1 MSNIT
6 FVKSIYNK
14 RGVYVLDFDAYKQVF
29 AEGSQLQISDTVRK
43 SIKESRA
50 TLVFKNTQLKVYG
63 YLLERR
69 DKHKNLQLCW
79 VLTPINS
86 EVEKINNSHKIFTL
100 SDDKV
105 INIDKFGD
113 RLLDDPESPVN
124 KFKYEV
130 IYRQTPFGVL
140 ETERRFR
147 EYLEGKNSLT
157 EEEKENSIET
167 EKAET
172 PVEKESAPVE
182 KTEASVEKESAPV
195 EKAESIKVEK
205 TETPVEKAETPV
217 EKAESIKV
225 EKTEAPV
232 EKDRQEDTN
241 KTAGQNCLDMQ
252 QVVDKVFSNKMNE
265 LLNKELVLKEKEK
278 EIDSLKDTL
287 TKRLDGLDNV
297 IKMTNGIEAD
307 AKIIGVT
314 HIDKFN
320 EEEVIDDIDSSDIAY
335 ETALKLMDFG
345 DIITIPLKVFSKYTM
360 YAKKAI
366 ESNREYTIY
375 RILAIVKF
383 DSKANR
389 EMLALCSFD
398 ETVGKVRIQVARK
411 YMNKAVSEQDIVE
424 YYDTYVRG

>member
-124 KFKYEV
+124 KFRYEV

-140 ETERRFR
+140 ETEKRFR

-172 PVEKESAPVE
+172 PVEK
-182 KTEASVEKESAPV
+182 
-195 EKAESIKVEK
+195 AESIE
-205 TETPVEKAETPV
+205 
-217 EKAESIKV
+217 V

-232 EKDRQEDTN
+232 EKESSASTKKDRQEDTN

-345 DIITIPLKVFSKYTM
+345 DIITIPLKVFRKYTM

>member
-6 FVKSIYNK
+6 FVKSTYNK
-14 RGVYVLDFDAYKQVF
+14 RGVYVLDFDEYRQVF
-29 AEGSQLQISDTVRK
+29 AEGSQLQISDTVKK

-86 EVEKINNSHKIFTL
+86 EVEKVNNSHKIFIL
-100 SDDKV
+100 PDDK
-105 INIDKFGD
+105 IIDIDKFGD

-124 KFKYEV
+124 KFKYEI

-140 ETERRFR
+140 ETENRFR
-147 EYLEGKNSLT
+147 GYLKGENSLT
-157 EEEKENSIET
+157 EDEETPVVEKENI
-167 EKAET
+167 KAET
-172 PVEKESAPVE
+172 
-182 KTEASVEKESAPV
+182 
-195 EKAESIKVEK
+195 ESIKGVK
-205 TETPVEKAETPV
+205 TETPVEKEDASV
-217 EKAESIKV
+217 EKEISI
-225 EKTEAPV
+225 EKENNEAST
-232 EKDRQEDTN
+232 EKDVQADTN
-241 KTAGQNCLDMQ
+241 VTAGQKYLEAVLNAPMQ
-252 QVVDKVFSNKMNE
+252 QAVDRILSEKMDE
-265 LLNKELVLKEKEK
+265 LLNRELALREKEN
-278 EIDSLKDTL
+278 ELDSLKDKL

-314 HIDKFN
+314 HIDRFN

-345 DIITIPLKVFSKYTM
+345 DIITIPLKVFKKYTM

-366 ESNREYTIY
+366 ESNRDYTIY

-389 EMLALCSFD
+389 EMLALCNFD

-411 YMNKAVSEQDIVE
+411 YMSKAVSEQDIVE
-424 YYDTYVRG
+424 YYDTYIRG

>member
-140 ETERRFR
+140 ETEKRFR

-172 PVEKESAPVE
+172 PVEK
-182 KTEASVEKESAPV
+182 
-195 EKAESIKVEK
+195 AESIE
-205 TETPVEKAETPV
+205 
-217 EKAESIKV
+217 V

-232 EKDRQEDTN
+232 EKESAPVKKEISTEEEESSASTEKDMQEDVN
-241 KTAGQNCLDMQ
+241 KTAAQNCLDMQ
-252 QVVDKVFSNKMNE
+252 QVVDKVFSDKINE

-345 DIITIPLKVFSKYTM
+345 DIITIPLKVFRKYTM

-375 RILAIVKF
+375 RILAVVKF

>member
-140 ETERRFR
+140 ETEKRFR

-157 EEEKENSIET
+157 EEEK
-167 EKAET
+167 
-172 PVEKESAPVE
+172 
-182 KTEASVEKESAPV
+182 
-195 EKAESIKVEK
+195 
-205 TETPVEKAETPV
+205 AETPV
-217 EKAESIKV
+217 EKAESIEV

-232 EKDRQEDTN
+232 EKESSASTEKDMQEDVN

-345 DIITIPLKVFSKYTM
+345 DIITIPLKVFRKYTM

>member
-6 FVKSIYNK
+6 FVKSNYNK
-14 RGVYVLDFDAYKQVF
+14 RGVYVLDFDEYKQVF

-43 SIKESRA
+43 SLKESRA

-86 EVEKINNSHKIFTL
+86 EVEKVNNSHKIFTL
-100 SDDKV
+100 TGDKV
-105 INIDKFGD
+105 IDIDKFGD

-124 KFKYEV
+124 KFKYEI

-140 ETERRFR
+140 ETENRFR
-147 EYLEGKNSLT
+147 GYLRGENSLT
-157 EEEKENSIET
+157 EEDEN
-167 EKAET
+167 ET
-172 PVEKESAPVE
+172 PVVK
-182 KTEASVEKESAPV
+182 K
-195 EKAESIKVEK
+195 ESIKVEKESIEVKNNTEAKK
-205 TETPVEKAETPV
+205 TETPVEKENALVKEEIST
-217 EKAESIKV
+217 ESKESTASTKKEV
-225 EKTEAPV
+225 H
-232 EKDRQEDTN
+232 EDTN
-241 KTAGQNCLDMQ
+241 VEAAQKHVDAILNAPMQ
-252 QVVDKVFSNKMNE
+252 QAVDKIFSEKMDE
-265 LLNKELVLKEKEK
+265 LLDRELALREKEK
-278 EIDSLKDTL
+278 EIESLKDKL
-287 TKRLDGLDNV
+287 ANRLDGLDNV

-307 AKIIGVT
+307 TKIIGVT

-345 DIITIPLKVFSKYTM
+345 DIITIPLKVFKKYTM

-366 ESNREYTIY
+366 ESNRDYTIY
-375 RILAIVKF
+375 RILAVVKF
-383 DSKANR
+383 DSKANK
-389 EMLALCSFD
+389 EMLALCNFD

-424 YYDTYVRG
+424 YYDTYIRG

>member
-14 RGVYVLDFDAYKQVF
+14 RGVYVLDFDTYKQVF

-140 ETERRFR
+140 ETEKRFR

-172 PVEKESAPVE
+172 PVEKAETP
-182 KTEASVEKESAPV
+182 VEKESAPV
-195 EKAESIKVEK
+195 KKEISTEEEESSAS
-205 TETPVEKAETPV
+205 T
-217 EKAESIKV
+217 
-225 EKTEAPV
+225 

-241 KTAGQNCLDMQ
+241 KTAAQNCLDMQ
-252 QVVDKVFSNKMNE
+252 QVVDNVFSNKMNE

-345 DIITIPLKVFSKYTM
+345 DIITIPLKVFRKYTM

-424 YYDTYVRG
+424 YYGTYVRG

>member
-14 RGVYVLDFDAYKQVF
+14 RGVYVLDFDTYKQVF

-140 ETERRFR
+140 ETEKRFR

-157 EEEKENSIET
+157 EEEKAESIE
-167 EKAET
+167 
-172 PVEKESAPVE
+172 VE

-195 EKAESIKVEK
+195 KKESVPVKKEIS
-205 TETPVEKAETPV
+205 TEEE
-217 EKAESIKV
+217 ESSAS
-225 EKTEAPV
+225 T

-345 DIITIPLKVFSKYTM
+345 DIITIPLKVFRKYTM

>member
-140 ETERRFR
+140 ETEKRFR

-172 PVEKESAPVE
+172 PVEK
-182 KTEASVEKESAPV
+182 
-195 EKAESIKVEK
+195 
-205 TETPVEKAETPV
+205 AETPV
-217 EKAESIKV
+217 EKAESIEV

-232 EKDRQEDTN
+232 EKESSASTEKDMQEDVN
-241 KTAGQNCLDMQ
+241 KTAGQNSLDMQ
-252 QVVDKVFSNKMNE
+252 QVVDRVFSNKMNE

-345 DIITIPLKVFSKYTM
+345 DIITIPLKVFRKYTM

>member
-29 AEGSQLQISDTVRK
+29 AGGSQLQISDTVRK

-140 ETERRFR
+140 ETEKRFR

-172 PVEKESAPVE
+172 PVEKAE
-182 KTEASVEKESAPV
+182 TLV
-195 EKAESIKVEK
+195 EKAESIE
-205 TETPVEKAETPV
+205 
-217 EKAESIKV
+217 V

-232 EKDRQEDTN
+232 EKESSASTEKNMQEDVN
-241 KTAGQNCLDMQ
+241 KTAAQNCLDMQ

-345 DIITIPLKVFSKYTM
+345 DIITIPLKVFRKYTM

>member
-14 RGVYVLDFDAYKQVF
+14 RGVYVLDFDVYKQVF

-140 ETERRFR
+140 ETEKRFR

-172 PVEKESAPVE
+172 PVEK
-182 KTEASVEKESAPV
+182 
-195 EKAESIKVEK
+195 
-205 TETPVEKAETPV
+205 AETPV
-217 EKAESIKV
+217 EKAESIEV

-232 EKDRQEDTN
+232 EKESSASTEKDRQEDTN

-345 DIITIPLKVFSKYTM
+345 DIITIPLKVFRKYTM

>member
-124 KFKYEV
+124 KFRYEV

-140 ETERRFR
+140 ETEKRFR

-172 PVEKESAPVE
+172 PVEKAETS
-182 KTEASVEKESAPV
+182 V
-195 EKAESIKVEK
+195 EKAESIE
-205 TETPVEKAETPV
+205 
-217 EKAESIKV
+217 V

-232 EKDRQEDTN
+232 EKESSASTKKDRQEDTN

-345 DIITIPLKVFSKYTM
+345 DIITIPLKVFRKYTM

>member
-140 ETERRFR
+140 ETEKRFR

-172 PVEKESAPVE
+172 PVEK
-182 KTEASVEKESAPV
+182 
-195 EKAESIKVEK
+195 AESIE
-205 TETPVEKAETPV
+205 
-217 EKAESIKV
+217 V

-232 EKDRQEDTN
+232 EKESSASTEKDRQEDTN
-241 KTAGQNCLDMQ
+241 KTAGQNYLDMQ

-345 DIITIPLKVFSKYTM
+345 DIITIPLKVFRKYTM

>member
-14 RGVYVLDFDAYKQVF
+14 RGVYVLDFDVYKQVF

-43 SIKESRA
+43 SINESRA

-124 KFKYEV
+124 KFKYEI

-140 ETERRFR
+140 ETEKRFR
-147 EYLEGKNSLT
+147 EYLEGKNCLT
-157 EEEKENSIET
+157 EEEKAESIE
-167 EKAET
+167 
-172 PVEKESAPVE
+172 VE

-195 EKAESIKVEK
+195 KKES
-205 TETPVEKAETPV
+205 
-217 EKAESIKV
+217 
-225 EKTEAPV
+225 APV
-232 EKDRQEDTN
+232 KKEISTEEEESSASTEKDIQEDTN
-241 KTAGQNCLDMQ
+241 KTTGQNCLDMQ

-345 DIITIPLKVFSKYTM
+345 DIITIPLKVFRKYTM

-398 ETVGKVRIQVARK
+398 ETAGKVRIQVARK

>member
-6 FVKSIYNK
+6 FVKSKYNK
-14 RGVYVLDFDAYKQVF
+14 RGVYVLDFDEYKQVF

-43 SIKESRA
+43 SLKESRA

-86 EVEKINNSHKIFTL
+86 EVEKVNNSHKIFTL
-100 SDDKV
+100 PGDKV
-105 INIDKFGD
+105 IDIDKFGD
-113 RLLDDPESPVN
+113 KLLDDPESPVN
-124 KFKYEV
+124 KFKYEI

-140 ETERRFR
+140 ETENRFR
-147 EYLEGKNSLT
+147 GYLRGENSLT
-157 EEEKENSIET
+157 EEDEN
-167 EKAET
+167 ET
-172 PVEKESAPVE
+172 PVEKESI
-182 KTEASVEKESAPV
+182 KVEKESIEVKNDTEA
-195 EKAESIKVEK
+195 EK
-205 TETPVEKAETPV
+205 TETPVEKENALVKKEIST
-217 EKAESIKV
+217 ESKESTASTKKEV
-225 EKTEAPV
+225 H
-232 EKDRQEDTN
+232 EDTN
-241 KTAGQNCLDMQ
+241 VEAAQKHVDAILNAPMQ
-252 QVVDKVFSNKMNE
+252 QAVDKIFSEKMDE
-265 LLNKELVLKEKEK
+265 LLDRELALREKEK
-278 EIDSLKDTL
+278 EIDSLKDKL
-287 TKRLDGLDNV
+287 ANRLDGLDNV

-345 DIITIPLKVFSKYTM
+345 DIITIPLKVFKKYTM

-366 ESNREYTIY
+366 ESNRDYTIY
-375 RILAIVKF
+375 RILAVVKF

-389 EMLALCSFD
+389 EMLALCNFD

-424 YYDTYVRG
+424 YYDTYIRG

>member
-6 FVKSIYNK
+6 FVKSNYNK
-14 RGVYVLDFDAYKQVF
+14 RGVYVLDFDEYKQVF

-43 SIKESRA
+43 SLKESRA
-50 TLVFKNTQLKVYG
+50 TLIFKNTQLKVYG

-86 EVEKINNSHKIFTL
+86 EVEKVNNSHKIFTL
-100 SDDKV
+100 PGDKV
-105 INIDKFGD
+105 IDIDKFGD
-113 RLLDDPESPVN
+113 KLLDDPESPVN
-124 KFKYEV
+124 KFKYEI

-140 ETERRFR
+140 ETENRFR
-147 EYLEGKNSLT
+147 GYLRGENSLT
-157 EEEKENSIET
+157 EEDEN
-167 EKAET
+167 ET
-172 PVEKESAPVE
+172 PVVKKESIKVEKESIEV
-182 KTEASVEKESAPV
+182 KNDIEA
-195 EKAESIKVEK
+195 EK
-205 TETPVEKAETPV
+205 TETPVEKENALVKEEIST
-217 EKAESIKV
+217 ESKESTASTKKEV
-225 EKTEAPV
+225 H
-232 EKDRQEDTN
+232 EDTN
-241 KTAGQNCLDMQ
+241 VEAAQKHVDAILNAPMQ
-252 QVVDKVFSNKMNE
+252 QAVDKIFSEKMDE
-265 LLNKELVLKEKEK
+265 LLDRELVLREKEK
-278 EIDSLKDTL
+278 EIDSLKDKL
-287 TKRLDGLDNV
+287 ANRLDGLDNV

-345 DIITIPLKVFSKYTM
+345 DIITIPLKVFKKYTM

-366 ESNREYTIY
+366 ESNRDYTIY
-375 RILAIVKF
+375 RILAVVKF
-383 DSKANR
+383 DSKANK
-389 EMLALCSFD
+389 EMLALCNFD

-424 YYDTYVRG
+424 YYDTYIRG

>member
-86 EVEKINNSHKIFTL
+86 EVKKINNSHKIFTL

-140 ETERRFR
+140 ETEKRFR
-147 EYLEGKNSLT
+147 EYLEGKNSLA
-157 EEEKENSIET
+157 EEEKAESIEV
-167 EKAET
+167 K
-172 PVEKESAPVE
+172 
-182 KTEASVEKESAPV
+182 KTEASVEKESSA
-195 EKAESIKVEK
+195 S
-205 TETPVEKAETPV
+205 T
-217 EKAESIKV
+217 
-225 EKTEAPV
+225 
-232 EKDRQEDTN
+232 EKDMQEDVN
-241 KTAGQNCLDMQ
+241 KTAAQNCLDMQ
-252 QVVDKVFSNKMNE
+252 QVVDKVFSDKMNE

-320 EEEVIDDIDSSDIAY
+320 KEEVIDDIDSSDIAY

-345 DIITIPLKVFSKYTM
+345 DIITIPLKVFRKYTM

>member
-6 FVKSIYNK
+6 FVKSNYNK
-14 RGVYVLDFDAYKQVF
+14 RGVYVLDFDEYKQVF

-86 EVEKINNSHKIFTL
+86 EVEKVNNSHKIFTL
-100 SDDKV
+100 PGDKV
-105 INIDKFGD
+105 IDIDKFGD
-113 RLLDDPESPVN
+113 NLLDDPESPVN
-124 KFKYEV
+124 KFKYEI

-140 ETERRFR
+140 ETENRFR
-147 EYLEGKNSLT
+147 GYLRGENSLT
-157 EEEKENSIET
+157 EEDEN
-167 EKAET
+167 ET
-172 PVEKESAPVE
+172 PVVK
-182 KTEASVEKESAPV
+182 K
-195 EKAESIKVEK
+195 ESIKVEKESIEVKNNTEAKK
-205 TETPVEKAETPV
+205 TETPVEKENALVKEEIST
-217 EKAESIKV
+217 ESKESTASTKKEV
-225 EKTEAPV
+225 H
-232 EKDRQEDTN
+232 EDTN
-241 KTAGQNCLDMQ
+241 VEAAQKHVDAILNAPMQ
-252 QVVDKVFSNKMNE
+252 QAVDKIFSEKMDE
-265 LLNKELVLKEKEK
+265 LLDRELALREKEK
-278 EIDSLKDTL
+278 EIESLKDKL
-287 TKRLDGLDNV
+287 ANRLDGLDNV

-345 DIITIPLKVFSKYTM
+345 DIITIPLKVFKKYTM

-366 ESNREYTIY
+366 ESNRDYTIY
-375 RILAIVKF
+375 RILAVVKF
-383 DSKANR
+383 DSKANK
-389 EMLALCSFD
+389 EMLALCNFD

-424 YYDTYVRG
+424 YYDTYIRG

>member
-1 MSNIT
+1 M
-6 FVKSIYNK
+6 
-14 RGVYVLDFDAYKQVF
+14 
-29 AEGSQLQISDTVRK
+29 
-43 SIKESRA
+43 
-50 TLVFKNTQLKVYG
+50 
-63 YLLERR
+63 
-69 DKHKNLQLCW
+69 
-79 VLTPINS
+79 
-86 EVEKINNSHKIFTL
+86 
-100 SDDKV
+100 
-105 INIDKFGD
+105 
-113 RLLDDPESPVN
+113 
-124 KFKYEV
+124 
-130 IYRQTPFGVL
+130 
-140 ETERRFR
+140 ETEKRFR

-172 PVEKESAPVE
+172 PVEK
-182 KTEASVEKESAPV
+182 
-195 EKAESIKVEK
+195 
-205 TETPVEKAETPV
+205 AETPV
-217 EKAESIKV
+217 EKAESIEV

-232 EKDRQEDTN
+232 EKESSASTKKDRQEDTN

-345 DIITIPLKVFSKYTM
+345 DIITIPLKVFRKYTM

>member
-6 FVKSIYNK
+6 FVKSNYNK
-14 RGVYVLDFDAYKQVF
+14 RGVYVLDFDEYKQVF

-43 SIKESRA
+43 SLKESRA

-86 EVEKINNSHKIFTL
+86 EVEKVNNSHKIFTL
-100 SDDKV
+100 PGDKV
-105 INIDKFGD
+105 IDIDKFGD
-113 RLLDDPESPVN
+113 KLLDDPESPVN
-124 KFKYEV
+124 KFKYEI

-140 ETERRFR
+140 ETENRFR
-147 EYLEGKNSLT
+147 GYLRGENSLT
-157 EEEKENSIET
+157 EEDEN
-167 EKAET
+167 ET
-172 PVEKESAPVE
+172 PVEKESI
-182 KTEASVEKESAPV
+182 KVEKESIEVKNDTEA
-195 EKAESIKVEK
+195 EK
-205 TETPVEKAETPV
+205 TETPVEKENALVKKEIST
-217 EKAESIKV
+217 ESKESTASTKKEV
-225 EKTEAPV
+225 H
-232 EKDRQEDTN
+232 EDTN
-241 KTAGQNCLDMQ
+241 VEAAQKHVDAILNAPMQ
-252 QVVDKVFSNKMNE
+252 QAVDKIFSEKMDE
-265 LLNKELVLKEKEK
+265 LLDRELALREKEK
-278 EIDSLKDTL
+278 EIDSLKDKL
-287 TKRLDGLDNV
+287 ANRLDGLDNV

-345 DIITIPLKVFSKYTM
+345 DIITIPLKVFKKYTM

-366 ESNREYTIY
+366 ESNRDYTIY
-375 RILAIVKF
+375 RILAVVKF

-389 EMLALCSFD
+389 EMLALCNFD

-424 YYDTYVRG
+424 YYDTYIRG

>member
-14 RGVYVLDFDAYKQVF
+14 RSVYVLDFDAYKQVF

-86 EVEKINNSHKIFTL
+86 EVEKINNSHKIFIL

-140 ETERRFR
+140 ETEKRFR

-157 EEEKENSIET
+157 EEEKVESIE
-167 EKAET
+167 
-172 PVEKESAPVE
+172 VE

-195 EKAESIKVEK
+195 KKEISTEEKESSAS
-205 TETPVEKAETPV
+205 T
-217 EKAESIKV
+217 
-225 EKTEAPV
+225 

-241 KTAGQNCLDMQ
+241 KTAGQNSLDMQ

-265 LLNKELVLKEKEK
+265 LLNKELILKEKEK

-345 DIITIPLKVFSKYTM
+345 DIITIPLKVFRKYTM

>member
-140 ETERRFR
+140 ETEKRFR

-172 PVEKESAPVE
+172 PVEKAE
-182 KTEASVEKESAPV
+182 APV
-195 EKAESIKVEK
+195 EKAESIE
-205 TETPVEKAETPV
+205 
-217 EKAESIKV
+217 V

-232 EKDRQEDTN
+232 EKESSASTEKDRQEDTN
-241 KTAGQNCLDMQ
+241 KTAGQNYLDMQ

-345 DIITIPLKVFSKYTM
+345 DIITIPLKVFRKYTM

>member
-140 ETERRFR
+140 ETEKRFR

-182 KTEASVEKESAPV
+182 K
-195 EKAESIKVEK
+195 AESIE
-205 TETPVEKAETPV
+205 
-217 EKAESIKV
+217 V

-232 EKDRQEDTN
+232 EKESSASTEKDMQEDMN
-241 KTAGQNCLDMQ
+241 KTAAQNCLDMQ

-345 DIITIPLKVFSKYTM
+345 DIITIPLKVFRKYTM

>member
-6 FVKSIYNK
+6 FVKSNYNK
-14 RGVYVLDFDAYKQVF
+14 RGVYVLDFDEYKQVF

-43 SIKESRA
+43 SLKESRA
-50 TLVFKNTQLKVYG
+50 TLVFKNTQLKIYG

-86 EVEKINNSHKIFTL
+86 EVEKVNNSHKIFTL
-100 SDDKV
+100 PGDKV
-105 INIDKFGD
+105 IDIDKFED

-124 KFKYEV
+124 KFKYEI

-140 ETERRFR
+140 ETENRFR
-147 EYLEGKNSLT
+147 GYLRGENSLT
-157 EEEKENSIET
+157 EEDEN
-167 EKAET
+167 ET
-172 PVEKESAPVE
+172 PVVKKESIKVEKESIEV
-182 KTEASVEKESAPV
+182 KNDTEA
-195 EKAESIKVEK
+195 EK
-205 TETPVEKAETPV
+205 TETPVEKENALVKKEIST
-217 EKAESIKV
+217 ESKESTASTKKEV
-225 EKTEAPV
+225 H
-232 EKDRQEDTN
+232 EDTN
-241 KTAGQNCLDMQ
+241 VEAAQKHVDAILNAPMQ
-252 QVVDKVFSNKMNE
+252 QAVDKIFSEKMDE
-265 LLNKELVLKEKEK
+265 LLDRELVLREKEK
-278 EIDSLKDTL
+278 EIDSLKDKL
-287 TKRLDGLDNV
+287 ANRLDGLDNV

-345 DIITIPLKVFSKYTM
+345 DIITIPLKVFKKYTM

-366 ESNREYTIY
+366 ESNRDYTIY
-375 RILAIVKF
+375 RILAVVKF
-383 DSKANR
+383 DSKANK
-389 EMLALCSFD
+389 EMLALCNFD

-424 YYDTYVRG
+424 YYDTYIRG

>member
-140 ETERRFR
+140 ETEKRFR

-157 EEEKENSIET
+157 EEEKAESIE
-167 EKAET
+167 
-172 PVEKESAPVE
+172 VE
-182 KTEASVEKESAPV
+182 KTEAS
-195 EKAESIKVEK
+195 
-205 TETPVEKAETPV
+205 VEKAETPV
-217 EKAESIKV
+217 EKAESIEVEKAETPVEKAESIEV

-232 EKDRQEDTN
+232 EKESSASTEKDMQEDVN

-335 ETALKLMDFG
+335 ETALKLIDFG
-345 DIITIPLKVFSKYTM
+345 DIITIPLKVFRKYTM

>member
-140 ETERRFR
+140 ETEKRFR

-157 EEEKENSIET
+157 EEEKAESIE
-167 EKAET
+167 
-172 PVEKESAPVE
+172 VE
-182 KTEASVEKESAPV
+182 KTEAS
-195 EKAESIKVEK
+195 
-205 TETPVEKAETPV
+205 VEKAETPV
-217 EKAESIKV
+217 EKAESIEVEKAETPVEKAESIEV

-232 EKDRQEDTN
+232 EKESSASTEKDMQEDVN

-345 DIITIPLKVFSKYTM
+345 DIITIPLKVFRKYTM

>member
-140 ETERRFR
+140 ETEKRFR

-157 EEEKENSIET
+157 EEEKAESIEV
-167 EKAET
+167 K
-172 PVEKESAPVE
+172 
-182 KTEASVEKESAPV
+182 KTDASVEKESAPV
-195 EKAESIKVEK
+195 EKAESIE
-205 TETPVEKAETPV
+205 
-217 EKAESIKV
+217 V

-232 EKDRQEDTN
+232 EKESSASTEKDMQEDTN

-345 DIITIPLKVFSKYTM
+345 DIITIPLKVFRKYTM

>member
-6 FVKSIYNK
+6 FVKSNYNK
-14 RGVYVLDFDAYKQVF
+14 RGVYVLDFDEYKQVF

-43 SIKESRA
+43 SLKESRA
-50 TLVFKNTQLKVYG
+50 TLVFKNTQSKVYG

-86 EVEKINNSHKIFTL
+86 EVEKVNNSHKIFTL
-100 SDDKV
+100 PGDKV
-105 INIDKFGD
+105 IDIDKFGD
-113 RLLDDPESPVN
+113 KLLDDPESPVN
-124 KFKYEV
+124 KFKHEI

-140 ETERRFR
+140 ETENRFR
-147 EYLEGKNSLT
+147 GYLRGENSLT
-157 EEEKENSIET
+157 EEDEN
-167 EKAET
+167 ET
-172 PVEKESAPVE
+172 PVVKKESIKVEKESIEV
-182 KTEASVEKESAPV
+182 KNDTEA
-195 EKAESIKVEK
+195 EK
-205 TETPVEKAETPV
+205 TETPVEKENALVKKEIST
-217 EKAESIKV
+217 ESKESTASTKKEV
-225 EKTEAPV
+225 H
-232 EKDRQEDTN
+232 EDTN
-241 KTAGQNCLDMQ
+241 VEAAQKHVDAILNAPMQ
-252 QVVDKVFSNKMNE
+252 QAVDKIFSEKMDE
-265 LLNKELVLKEKEK
+265 LLDRELALREKEK
-278 EIDSLKDTL
+278 EIDSLKDKL
-287 TKRLDGLDNV
+287 ANRLDGLDNV

-345 DIITIPLKVFSKYTM
+345 DIITIPLKVFKKYTM

-366 ESNREYTIY
+366 ESNRDYTIY
-375 RILAIVKF
+375 RILAVVKF

-389 EMLALCSFD
+389 EMLALCNFD

-424 YYDTYVRG
+424 YYDTYIRG

>member
-124 KFKYEV
+124 KFRYEV

-140 ETERRFR
+140 ETEKRFR

-172 PVEKESAPVE
+172 PVEK
-182 KTEASVEKESAPV
+182 
-195 EKAESIKVEK
+195 
-205 TETPVEKAETPV
+205 AETPV
-217 EKAESIKV
+217 EKAESIEV

-232 EKDRQEDTN
+232 EKESSASTKKDRQEDTN

-345 DIITIPLKVFSKYTM
+345 DIITIPLKVFRKYTM

>member
-14 RGVYVLDFDAYKQVF
+14 RGVYVLDFDTYKQVF

-140 ETERRFR
+140 ETEKRFR

-157 EEEKENSIET
+157 EEEKAESIE
-167 EKAET
+167 
-172 PVEKESAPVE
+172 VE

-195 EKAESIKVEK
+195 EKAESIE
-205 TETPVEKAETPV
+205 
-217 EKAESIKV
+217 V

-232 EKDRQEDTN
+232 EKESSASTEKDMQEDTN

-345 DIITIPLKVFSKYTM
+345 DIITIPLKVFRKYTM

>member
-14 RGVYVLDFDAYKQVF
+14 RGVYLLDFDAYKQVF

-100 SDDKV
+100 SDDKI

-157 EEEKENSIET
+157 EEEK
-167 EKAET
+167 
-172 PVEKESAPVE
+172 
-182 KTEASVEKESAPV
+182 
-195 EKAESIKVEK
+195 AESIE
-205 TETPVEKAETPV
+205 
-217 EKAESIKV
+217 V

-232 EKDRQEDTN
+232 EKESSASTEKDMQEGVN
-241 KTAGQNCLDMQ
+241 KTAAQNCLDMQ

-278 EIDSLKDTL
+278 EIDSLKDIL

-345 DIITIPLKVFSKYTM
+345 DIITIPLKVFRKYTM

>member
-140 ETERRFR
+140 ETEKRFR

-172 PVEKESAPVE
+172 PVEKAE
-182 KTEASVEKESAPV
+182 THV
-195 EKAESIKVEK
+195 EKAESIE
-205 TETPVEKAETPV
+205 
-217 EKAESIKV
+217 V

-232 EKDRQEDTN
+232 EKDRQEDVN
-241 KTAGQNCLDMQ
+241 KTAAQNCLDMQ
-252 QVVDKVFSNKMNE
+252 QVVDKVFSNKMNK

-345 DIITIPLKVFSKYTM
+345 DIITIPLKVFRKYTM

>member
-124 KFKYEV
+124 KFRYEV

-140 ETERRFR
+140 ETEKRFR

-172 PVEKESAPVE
+172 PVEK
-182 KTEASVEKESAPV
+182 
-195 EKAESIKVEK
+195 AESIE
-205 TETPVEKAETPV
+205 
-217 EKAESIKV
+217 V

-232 EKDRQEDTN
+232 EKESSASTEKDMQEDVN
-241 KTAGQNCLDMQ
+241 KTAGQNSLDMQ

-345 DIITIPLKVFSKYTM
+345 DIITIPLKVFRKYTM

>member
-124 KFKYEV
+124 KFRYEV

-140 ETERRFR
+140 ETEKRFR
-147 EYLEGKNSLT
+147 EYLEGKNSLA

-172 PVEKESAPVE
+172 PVEK
-182 KTEASVEKESAPV
+182 
-195 EKAESIKVEK
+195 
-205 TETPVEKAETPV
+205 AETPV
-217 EKAESIKV
+217 EKAESIEV

-232 EKDRQEDTN
+232 EKESSASTKKDRQEDTN

-265 LLNKELVLKEKEK
+265 LLNKELVIKEKEK
-278 EIDSLKDTL
+278 EFDSLKDTL

-345 DIITIPLKVFSKYTM
+345 DIITIPLKVFRKYTM

>member
-14 RGVYVLDFDAYKQVF
+14 RGVYVLDFDAYKQLF

-140 ETERRFR
+140 ETEKRFR

-157 EEEKENSIET
+157 EEEKENSIE
-167 EKAET
+167 
-172 PVEKESAPVE
+172 
-182 KTEASVEKESAPV
+182 
-195 EKAESIKVEK
+195 VEK
-205 TETPVEKAETPV
+205 TETPVEKTETPV
-217 EKAESIKV
+217 EKESSAS
-225 EKTEAPV
+225 T

-241 KTAGQNCLDMQ
+241 KTAAQNCLDMQ
-252 QVVDKVFSNKMNE
+252 QVVDKVFSDKMNE

-345 DIITIPLKVFSKYTM
+345 DIITIPLKVFRKYTM

>member
-140 ETERRFR
+140 ETEKRFR

-172 PVEKESAPVE
+172 PVEKAETS
-182 KTEASVEKESAPV
+182 V
-195 EKAESIKVEK
+195 EKAESIE
-205 TETPVEKAETPV
+205 
-217 EKAESIKV
+217 V

-232 EKDRQEDTN
+232 EKESSASTEKDRQEDVN
-241 KTAGQNCLDMQ
+241 KTAAQNCLDMQ

-335 ETALKLMDFG
+335 ETALKLMNFG
-345 DIITIPLKVFSKYTM
+345 DIITIPLKVFRKYTM

>member
-6 FVKSIYNK
+6 FVKSNYNK
-14 RGVYVLDFDAYKQVF
+14 RGVYVLDFDGYKQVF

-86 EVEKINNSHKIFTL
+86 EVEKVNNSHKIFTL
-100 SDDKV
+100 PGDKV
-105 INIDKFGD
+105 IDIDKFGD
-113 RLLDDPESPVN
+113 KLLDDPESPVN
-124 KFKYEV
+124 KFKYEI

-140 ETERRFR
+140 ETENRFR
-147 EYLEGKNSLT
+147 GYLRGENSLT
-157 EEEKENSIET
+157 EEDEN
-167 EKAET
+167 ET
-172 PVEKESAPVE
+172 PVVK
-182 KTEASVEKESAPV
+182 K
-195 EKAESIKVEK
+195 ESIKVGKESIEVKNDTEVEK
-205 TETPVEKAETPV
+205 TETPVEKENALVKEEIST
-217 EKAESIKV
+217 ESKESTASTKKEV
-225 EKTEAPV
+225 H
-232 EKDRQEDTN
+232 EDTN
-241 KTAGQNCLDMQ
+241 VEAAQKHVDAILNAPMQ
-252 QVVDKVFSNKMNE
+252 QAVDKIFSEKMDE
-265 LLNKELVLKEKEK
+265 LLDRELVLREKEK
-278 EIDSLKDTL
+278 EIDSLKDKL
-287 TKRLDGLDNV
+287 ANRLDGLDNV

-345 DIITIPLKVFSKYTM
+345 DIITIPLKVFKKYTM

-366 ESNREYTIY
+366 ESNRDYTIY
-375 RILAIVKF
+375 RILAVVKF
-383 DSKANR
+383 DSKANK
-389 EMLALCSFD
+389 EMLALCNFD

-424 YYDTYVRG
+424 YYDTYIRG

>member
-1 MSNIT
+1 M
-6 FVKSIYNK
+6 
-14 RGVYVLDFDAYKQVF
+14 
-29 AEGSQLQISDTVRK
+29 
-43 SIKESRA
+43 
-50 TLVFKNTQLKVYG
+50 
-63 YLLERR
+63 
-69 DKHKNLQLCW
+69 
-79 VLTPINS
+79 
-86 EVEKINNSHKIFTL
+86 
-100 SDDKV
+100 
-105 INIDKFGD
+105 
-113 RLLDDPESPVN
+113 
-124 KFKYEV
+124 
-130 IYRQTPFGVL
+130 
-140 ETERRFR
+140 
-147 EYLEGKNSLT
+147 
-157 EEEKENSIET
+157 
-167 EKAET
+167 
-172 PVEKESAPVE
+172 
-182 KTEASVEKESAPV
+182 
-195 EKAESIKVEK
+195 
-205 TETPVEKAETPV
+205 
-217 EKAESIKV
+217 
-225 EKTEAPV
+225 
-232 EKDRQEDTN
+232 QEDVN

-252 QVVDKVFSNKMNE
+252 QVVDKVFSDKMNE

-345 DIITIPLKVFSKYTM
+345 DIITIPLKVFRKYTM

>member
-124 KFKYEV
+124 KFRYEV

-140 ETERRFR
+140 ETEKRFR
-147 EYLEGKNSLT
+147 EYLEGKNSLA

-172 PVEKESAPVE
+172 PVEK
-182 KTEASVEKESAPV
+182 
-195 EKAESIKVEK
+195 
-205 TETPVEKAETPV
+205 AETPV
-217 EKAESIKV
+217 EKAESIEV

-232 EKDRQEDTN
+232 EKESSASTKKDRQEDTN

-297 IKMTNGIEAD
+297 IKMTNGIE
-307 AKIIGVT
+307 VT

-345 DIITIPLKVFSKYTM
+345 DIITIPLKVFRKYTM

>member
-140 ETERRFR
+140 ETEKRFR

-172 PVEKESAPVE
+172 PVEKESAPVKKE
-182 KTEASVEKESAPV
+182 ISTEEEESSAS
-195 EKAESIKVEK
+195 
-205 TETPVEKAETPV
+205 T
-217 EKAESIKV
+217 
-225 EKTEAPV
+225 

-241 KTAGQNCLDMQ
+241 KTAGQNSLDMQ

-345 DIITIPLKVFSKYTM
+345 DIITIPLKVFRKYTM

>member
-140 ETERRFR
+140 ETEKRFR

-157 EEEKENSIET
+157 EEEKENSIE
-167 EKAET
+167 
-172 PVEKESAPVE
+172 VE
-182 KTEASVEKESAPV
+182 KTEAS
-195 EKAESIKVEK
+195 
-205 TETPVEKAETPV
+205 VEKAETPV
-217 EKAESIKV
+217 EKAESIDV

-232 EKDRQEDTN
+232 EKESSASTEKDMQEDVN
-241 KTAGQNCLDMQ
+241 KTAAQNCLDMQ
-252 QVVDKVFSNKMNE
+252 QVVDKVFSDKMNE
-265 LLNKELVLKEKEK
+265 LLNKELILKEKEK

-287 TKRLDGLDNV
+287 TKRLNGLDNV

-345 DIITIPLKVFSKYTM
+345 DIITIPLKVFRKYTM

-389 EMLALCSFD
+389 EMLALCNFD